1 MPAVRWVPAPYRYM
15 PDRQVD
21 GLRAV
26 GEAESWAPSTAATVL
41 RHGPFVLDQGA
52 LLGLDE
58 STRTCVIQYVGAV
71 LDRLAAN
78 SRPPEFE
85 QWILKE
91 GHSGRARC
99 DGSGNITQWFP
110 SNFESVKAGV
120 VPVPIKLYPSPSLV
134 RSVVGQRIQSVGT
147 DTPERLA
154 EAGFRIG
161 RTAVYELG
169 ALKPGYVEG
178 KKNGGRLFRLLPL
191 ATPAISRYITAV
203 APMSY
208 APQYGR
214 LVVPNTPQAWAELGQ
229 AFSRG
234 GKPGGQYFG
243 EILTVELL
251 PEVFLRRVT
260 GAKGQSESS
269 PVLVFELWDG
279 LGGFRCDAP
288 PGVDPLAVRASVAG
302 LGTGSTDKL
311 GHHEMFR
318 SPLPLAR
325 GIVGTGV
332 PKFEHPQERLVI
344 DEAWA
349 GAVSPIV
356 AVRKGANWE
365 AYCETLVIDGDLGSA
380 KVRDGSLLM
389 VGIFSSATPE
399 QLVDALAAFCDAEAD
414 AVKSD
419 AEFMAKLQ
427 SLFERANPKP

>member
-1 MPAVRWVPAPYRYM
+1 M

-26 GEAESWAPSTAATVL
+26 GEAESWAPSTTATVL

-58 STRTCVIQYVGAV
+58 SARKCVIDYVVAF

-85 QWILKE
+85 QWFLKE
-91 GHSGRARC
+91 GHTGSARC
-99 DGSGNITQWFP
+99 EGSGHIPQWFP

-120 VPVPIKLYPSPSLV
+120 APVPIKLYPSPSLV
-134 RSVVGQRIQSVGT
+134 RSVVGQRMQSVGT
-147 DTPERLA
+147 DAPERLA
-154 EAGFRIG
+154 EAGFRLG

-178 KKNGGRLFRLLPL
+178 KKNGERLFRLLPL

-214 LVVPNTPQAWAELGQ
+214 LVVPNTPQAWAELAQ
-229 AFSRG
+229 AFTRG
-234 GKPGGQYFG
+234 GKPGSQYFG
-243 EILTVELL
+243 EILTVEVL

-260 GAKGQSESS
+260 DAKGQPENA

-279 LGGFRCDAP
+279 LQGFRCDAP
-288 PGVDPLAVRASVAG
+288 PGFDPMAVRASVAG
-302 LGTGSTDKL
+302 PGDGSNAKL
-311 GHHEMFR
+311 GQHELFR
-318 SPLPLAR
+318 SPLPVAR
-325 GIVGTGV
+325 GIAGSGV
-332 PKFEHPQERLVI
+332 PRFEHPQERLVI

-349 GAVSPIV
+349 AAVPPIV
-356 AVRKGANWE
+356 VVRKGEKWE
-365 AYCETLVIDGDLGSA
+365 PYCESLVIDNHLGST

-389 VGIFSSATPE
+389 LGVFSSSTPE
-399 QLVDALAAFCDAEAD
+399 QLVDTFAAFCDADAN

-419 AEFMAKLQ
+419 AEFMAKLRG
-427 SLFERANPKP
+427 LFERANPKP